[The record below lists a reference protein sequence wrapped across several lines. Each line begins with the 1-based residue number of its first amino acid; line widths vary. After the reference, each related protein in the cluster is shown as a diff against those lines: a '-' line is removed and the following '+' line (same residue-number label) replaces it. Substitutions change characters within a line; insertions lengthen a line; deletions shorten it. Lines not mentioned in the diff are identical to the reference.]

1 MRGVPLD
8 IMRIHRRAWLALA
21 PLALAVGAAVPGSA
35 RAQPP
40 AQSRS
45 QFGQPTTPFTNSDF
59 AKLRWLEGVWE
70 AQSPGEMTLYE
81 RYHFVNDSTIE
92 ISYYRD
98 PRLTQ
103 ETGTGRVYLTVG
115 RVYHTFGAG
124 RWGATSVDASGAYFI
139 PQVNAHNTFAWSYQT
154 PDSWTMTMRSGLS
167 GREHV
172 TVYQLR
178 RIAPP

>member
-1 MRGVPLD
+1 MRPSL
-8 IMRIHRRAWLALA
+8 RAASFAIGLTILLALA
-21 PLALAVGAAVPGSA
+21 PSLV
-35 RAQPP
+35 RAQAP

-45 QFGQPTTPFTNSDF
+45 QRGQPRTPFSTSDLG
-59 AKLRWLEGVWE
+59 KLRWLEGVWE
-70 AQSPGEMTLYE
+70 AQSPGETTLYE
-81 RYHFVNDSTIE
+81 RYHFLNDSTIE

-98 PRLTQ
+98 PKLTQ

-124 RWGATSVDASGAYFI
+124 RWGATNVDTTGAYFI
-139 PQVNAHNTFAWSYQT
+139 PQVNAHNTFAWSYQS
-154 PDSWTMTMRSGLS
+154 PSSWTITMRSGLS

-178 RIAPP
+178 RISPQ

>member
-1 MRGVPLD
+1 M
-8 IMRIHRRAWLALA
+8 AALV
-21 PLALAVGAAVPGSA
+21 ALPAVV

-45 QFGQPTTPFTNSDF
+45 QRGQPRTPFSTADL
-59 AKLRWLEGVWE
+59 AKLHWLEGVWE
-70 AQSPGEMTLYE
+70 AQAAGQTTLYE
-81 RYHFVNDSTIE
+81 RYHFLNDSTIE

-98 PRLTQ
+98 AGLTQ

-124 RWGATSVDASGAYFI
+124 RWGATSVGATGAYFI
-139 PQVNAHNTFAWSYQT
+139 PQVNAHNTFAWSYES
-154 PDSWTMTMRSGLS
+154 PDAWTITMRSGL
-167 GREHV
+167 GGTEHV

-178 RIAPP
+178 RVGPH